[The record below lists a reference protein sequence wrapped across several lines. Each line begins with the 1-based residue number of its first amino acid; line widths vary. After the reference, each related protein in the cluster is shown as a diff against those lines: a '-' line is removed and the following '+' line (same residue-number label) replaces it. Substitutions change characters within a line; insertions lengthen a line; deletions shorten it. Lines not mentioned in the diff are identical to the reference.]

1 MGKSLSFFDR
11 MWVLK
16 KRDQMYFRYLSFLLL
31 LLTSLYAEGN
41 VTATENTNVAE
52 KEEVVL
58 PSKEIHIEGI
68 KAFGLSDLY
77 DALSVEH
84 ASWFQFW
91 KDEKPMIKDKLIPT
105 LPAALQSFYDSE
117 GYYDAKFEINET
129 KDLVTVKIDEGE
141 PVRVNDVNVTS
152 DYDLSEIIK
161 FTKGE
166 RFTAKKFIATKGKI
180 IEALLKDGY
189 CSYNLD
195 SKAFV
200 DLEKH
205 TVDLRFVL
213 QKGGVCTFGNVTV
226 NGLKTIDPEIVKSRV
241 RAEKGAR
248 FSTEA
253 IQETSSAIYGLHSF
267 DSVLINVDRKF
278 YNVVPVDI
286 TVQEMHNPYHVEAG
300 AGYDTYVGPRVHV
313 KFTKHNFMGNA
324 QQLSFAIMWSSLEQL
339 ARIDFYKPV
348 MFDLF
353 GFDVDFGT
361 SIGYSNL
368 EFDGFREKKAWTKA
382 FMKHESERLKLIS
395 GLTMEVIEID
405 QLDEGV
411 CVLPCDAYNTFL
423 LAYPYIDITYDARDS
438 KLNPKYGYY
447 LSAYSEMG
455 LPTDDASSLYL
466 KTELEARGIYTVADL
481 TMAIVGKI
489 GAIDLESPD
498 IGIPESKKFFAGG
511 AYSNRAYGY
520 REIGVIVSPTEDLI
534 NGALSMA
541 NLSLELDY
549 PVWGDLYGAV
559 FTDNTMLTDK
569 SYDYTGDII
578 TSAGAGV
585 RYMTPVGPFK
595 LDVAFN
601 VNDPSIYGISFQIGQ
616 SF

>member
-1 MGKSLSFFDR
+1 
-11 MWVLK
+11 
-16 KRDQMYFRYLSFLLL
+16 MYLRHLLFLLL
-31 LLTSLYAEGN
+31 FLTSLSAESN
-41 VTATENTNVAE
+41 ITTTENADTAE
-52 KEEVVL
+52 KEEIAL
-58 PSKEIHIEGI
+58 PSKEIRIEGV
-68 KAFGLSDLY
+68 KAFDLSELY

-84 ASWFQFW
+84 TSWFQFW
-91 KDEKPMIKDKLIPT
+91 KDKKPMIKEKLIPS
-105 LPAALQSFYDSE
+105 LPAALQNFYDSE
-117 GYYDAKFEINET
+117 GYYDAKFDIKET
-129 KDLVTVKIDEGE
+129 KDLVIVKIDEGE
-141 PVRVNDVNVTS
+141 PVKVNDVNITS
-152 DYDLSEIIK
+152 DFNLSEIVK

-166 RFTAKKFIATKGKI
+166 RFTAKKFIETKGKI
-180 IEALLKDGY
+180 VEALLKDGY
-189 CSYNLD
+189 CSYELD
-195 SKAFV
+195 SKAYV

-205 TVDLRFVL
+205 TVDLRFLL

-226 NGLKTIDPEIVKSRV
+226 NGLKTIDPEIIKSRV
-241 RAEKGAR
+241 RAEEGMR

-253 IQETSSAIYGLHSF
+253 IQETSSAIYALQSF
-267 DSVLINVDRKF
+267 DSVLINVDRKY

-286 TVQEMHNPYHVEAG
+286 TVKEMQNPYHIEAG
-300 AGYDTYVGPRVHV
+300 AGYDTYVGPRVHI

-324 QQLSFAIMWSSLEQL
+324 QQLSFGVIWSSLEQL
-339 ARIDFYKPV
+339 VRADFYKPV
-348 MFDLF
+348 MLDLF
-353 GFDVDFGT
+353 GFDVDFGA

-382 FMKHESERLKLIS
+382 FLKHESERLKLI
-395 GLTMEVIEID
+395 GGMTFEVIEID
-405 QLDEGV
+405 QLDDGV

-447 LSAYSEMG
+447 LSAYSEIG

-466 KTELEARGIYTVADL
+466 KTELEARAIYTISDL

-520 REIGVIVSPTEDLI
+520 RDIGVIVSPTEDLI
-534 NGALSMA
+534 DGALSMA
-541 NLSLELDY
+541 NLSLEFDY

-559 FTDNTMLTDK
+559 FTDNTMLTAE

-601 VNDPSIYGISFQIGQ
+601 VDDPSIYGISFQIGQ